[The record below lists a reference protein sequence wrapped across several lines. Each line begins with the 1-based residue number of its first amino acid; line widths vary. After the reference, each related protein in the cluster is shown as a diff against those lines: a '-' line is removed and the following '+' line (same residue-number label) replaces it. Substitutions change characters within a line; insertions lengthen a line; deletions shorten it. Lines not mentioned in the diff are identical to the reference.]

1 MRINRTKLRKNT
13 SGQSLVETAIMLP
26 MLLTLAFNAL
36 NFGYFF
42 LIALNLAAAPRSA
55 VEYSVQGPDTPP
67 GLAFPAAGSAT
78 TSTSVSF
85 LLLEDM
91 RGAISANASNSSIQ
105 VCTQA
110 NGVTNPGTT
119 TATATCTAYG
129 ASLPGGFTFPT
140 PDSDPE
146 LIAGGA
152 APAFILNRVDVFY
165 SFKPLIP
172 GRLFNLVLMGRT
184 GTTAC
189 SSTTGN
195 CVFHRQ
201 ASMRAM

>member
-1 MRINRTKLRKNT
+1 MRISRTKLRTNN
-13 SGQSLVETAIMLP
+13 SGQSLVETAIMMPL
-26 MLLTLAFNAL
+26 LLTLSFNAL

-78 TSTSVSF
+78 TTTSVSF

-91 RGAISANASNSSIQ
+91 RGAISANTSNASIQ

-110 NGVTNPGTT
+110 NGVTSPGTT
-119 TATATCTAYG
+119 SATATCTTYG
-129 ASLPGGFTFPT
+129 APLPGGFTFPT

-146 LIAGGA
+146 LIRGGA

-165 SFKPLIP
+165 SFRPLIP
-172 GRLFNLVLMGRT
+172 GKLFNLVLMG
-184 GTTAC
+184 TTSAC
-189 SSTTGN
+189 SSATGK